1 MEDKKINPLLT
12 GSAETMLQ
20 SFYARAKYSRKK
32 NAKFYDA
39 KAIELVGKIDYDFSK
54 AENDSTMSNG
64 VIARTIVFDELVK
77 DFINKNPDCTVVNI
91 ACGLDTR
98 FYRMDNGR
106 ITWYNV
112 DLPETIEV
120 RDAIYHESGR
130 VSTIGISATDPAWA
144 DKVTKRGKML
154 FIIEGLS
161 MYLTSDENA
170 QMLSIIRD
178 KFDNATVLMEC
189 LAKKWPILDVVG
201 QKYDEGAFFLP
212 QLMASAE
219 AVKAGFDLIRD
230 RARAVGASAAEATP
244 VGGDLGRPSG
254 SSAVTPRKGCA
265 SPAPTEGD
273 AHVPAES
280 DRAIIM
286 ATVKGDIHDI
296 GKNIVKVVLENYGF
310 TVIDLGRDVAP
321 EAIVAAA
328 RDTGARLIG
337 LSALMTT
344 TVGAMERTIA
354 LVHEQLPGVAVMVGG
369 AVITQEFAEQIGA
382 DFYAKDAAASTRVA
396 STFFDD

>member
-1 MEDKKINPLLT
+1 MYLCINGDIMEDKKINPLLT

-20 SFYARAKYSRKK
+20 SFYARAKYSRKR

-39 KAIELVGKIDYDFSK
+39 KAIELVNKIDYDFSK

-98 FYRMDNGR
+98 FYRIDNGR
-106 ITWYNV
+106 IIWYNV

-189 LAKKWPILDVVG
+189 LAKKWVN
-201 QKYDEGAFFLP
+201 KEH
-212 QLMASAE
+212 
-219 AVKAGFDLIRD
+219 
-230 RARAVGASAAEATP
+230 
-244 VGGDLGRPSG
+244 
-254 SSAVTPRKGCA
+254 
-265 SPAPTEGD
+265 TEK
-273 AHVPAES
+273 S
-280 DRAIIM
+280 IQ
-286 ATVKGDIHDI
+286 
-296 GKNIVKVVLENYGF
+296 
-310 TVIDLGRDVAP
+310 
-321 EAIVAAA
+321 
-328 RDTGARLIG
+328 DTGAKF
-337 LSALMTT
+337 
-344 TVGAMERTIA
+344 V
-354 LVHEQLPGVAVMVGG
+354 
-369 AVITQEFAEQIGA
+369 FGA
-382 DFYAKDAAASTRVA
+382 DT
-396 STFFDD
+396 FDDLGKAADGFRCIKNDDIIRGMTEIMPILKPFRNLPLIKKVTQKILIFEKI

>member
-1 MEDKKINPLLT
+1 MYLCINGDIMEDKKINPLLT

-54 AENDSTMSNG
+54 AEKDSTMSNG

-77 DFINKNPDCTVVNI
+77 DFIKKNPDCTVVNI

-106 ITWYNV
+106 IIWYNV
-112 DLPETIEV
+112 DLPETIEL

-189 LAKKWPILDVVG
+189 LAKKWVN
-201 QKYDEGAFFLP
+201 KEH
-212 QLMASAE
+212 
-219 AVKAGFDLIRD
+219 
-230 RARAVGASAAEATP
+230 
-244 VGGDLGRPSG
+244 
-254 SSAVTPRKGCA
+254 
-265 SPAPTEGD
+265 TEK
-273 AHVPAES
+273 S
-280 DRAIIM
+280 IQ
-286 ATVKGDIHDI
+286 
-296 GKNIVKVVLENYGF
+296 
-310 TVIDLGRDVAP
+310 
-321 EAIVAAA
+321 
-328 RDTGARLIG
+328 DTGAKF
-337 LSALMTT
+337 
-344 TVGAMERTIA
+344 V
-354 LVHEQLPGVAVMVGG
+354 
-369 AVITQEFAEQIGA
+369 FGA
-382 DFYAKDAAASTRVA
+382 DT
-396 STFFDD
+396 FDDLGKAADGFRCIKNDNIIRGMTEIMPILKPFRNLPLIKKVTQKILIFEKI

>member
-39 KAIELVGKIDYDFSK
+39 KAIELVEKIDYDFSK
-54 AENDSTMSNG
+54 AEKDSTMSNG

-77 DFINKNPDCTVVNI
+77 DFINKNHDCTVVNI

-106 ITWYNV
+106 IIWYNV

-189 LAKKWPILDVVG
+189 LAKKWVN
-201 QKYDEGAFFLP
+201 KEH
-212 QLMASAE
+212 
-219 AVKAGFDLIRD
+219 
-230 RARAVGASAAEATP
+230 
-244 VGGDLGRPSG
+244 
-254 SSAVTPRKGCA
+254 
-265 SPAPTEGD
+265 TEK
-273 AHVPAES
+273 S
-280 DRAIIM
+280 IQ
-286 ATVKGDIHDI
+286 
-296 GKNIVKVVLENYGF
+296 
-310 TVIDLGRDVAP
+310 
-321 EAIVAAA
+321 
-328 RDTGARLIG
+328 DTGAKFVFGADTFDDLGKAADGFRCIKNDDIIRGMTEIMPILKPFRNLPLIKKVTQKI
-337 LSALMTT
+337 LIF
-344 TVGAMERTIA
+344 EIYQKR
-354 LVHEQLPGVAVMVGG
+354 EQLWLTPDYRAFPKTSKPYCMPN
-369 AVITQEFAEQIGA
+369 
-382 DFYAKDAAASTRVA
+382 
-396 STFFDD
+396 

>member
-1 MEDKKINPLLT
+1 MYLCINGDIMEDKKINPLLT

-20 SFYARAKYSRKK
+20 SFYARAKYSRKR

-39 KAIELVGKIDYDFSK
+39 KAIELVNKIDYDFSK

-106 ITWYNV
+106 IIWYNV

-189 LAKKWPILDVVG
+189 LAKKWVN
-201 QKYDEGAFFLP
+201 KEH
-212 QLMASAE
+212 
-219 AVKAGFDLIRD
+219 
-230 RARAVGASAAEATP
+230 
-244 VGGDLGRPSG
+244 
-254 SSAVTPRKGCA
+254 
-265 SPAPTEGD
+265 TEK
-273 AHVPAES
+273 S
-280 DRAIIM
+280 IQ
-286 ATVKGDIHDI
+286 
-296 GKNIVKVVLENYGF
+296 
-310 TVIDLGRDVAP
+310 
-321 EAIVAAA
+321 
-328 RDTGARLIG
+328 DTGAKF
-337 LSALMTT
+337 
-344 TVGAMERTIA
+344 V
-354 LVHEQLPGVAVMVGG
+354 
-369 AVITQEFAEQIGA
+369 FGA
-382 DFYAKDAAASTRVA
+382 DTFDVLGKAADGFRCIKN
-396 STFFDD
+396 DDIIRGMTEIMPILKPFRNLPLIKKVTQKILIFEKI

>member
-1 MEDKKINPLLT
+1 MYLYINGDIMEDKKINPLLT

-54 AENDSTMSNG
+54 AEKDSTMSNG

-106 ITWYNV
+106 IIWYNV

-120 RDAIYHESGR
+120 RDTIYHESGR

-189 LAKKWPILDVVG
+189 IAKKWVN
-201 QKYDEGAFFLP
+201 KEH
-212 QLMASAE
+212 
-219 AVKAGFDLIRD
+219 
-230 RARAVGASAAEATP
+230 
-244 VGGDLGRPSG
+244 
-254 SSAVTPRKGCA
+254 
-265 SPAPTEGD
+265 TEK
-273 AHVPAES
+273 S
-280 DRAIIM
+280 
-286 ATVKGDIHDI
+286 IH
-296 GKNIVKVVLENYGF
+296 
-310 TVIDLGRDVAP
+310 
-321 EAIVAAA
+321 
-328 RDTGARLIG
+328 DTGAKF
-337 LSALMTT
+337 
-344 TVGAMERTIA
+344 V
-354 LVHEQLPGVAVMVGG
+354 
-369 AVITQEFAEQIGA
+369 FGA
-382 DFYAKDAAASTRVA
+382 DT
-396 STFFDD
+396 FDDLGKAADGFRCIKNDDIIRGMTEIMPILKPFRKLPFLKKIAQKILIFEKA

>member
-1 MEDKKINPLLT
+1 MYLCINGDIMEDKKINPLLT

-20 SFYARAKYSRKK
+20 SFYARAKYSRKR

-39 KAIELVGKIDYDFSK
+39 KAIELVNKIDYDFSK
-54 AENDSTMSNG
+54 AEKDSTMSNG

-106 ITWYNV
+106 IIWYNV

-130 VSTIGISATDPAWA
+130 VSTIGISATDPSWA

-189 LAKKWPILDVVG
+189 LAKKWVN
-201 QKYDEGAFFLP
+201 KEH
-212 QLMASAE
+212 
-219 AVKAGFDLIRD
+219 
-230 RARAVGASAAEATP
+230 
-244 VGGDLGRPSG
+244 
-254 SSAVTPRKGCA
+254 
-265 SPAPTEGD
+265 TEK
-273 AHVPAES
+273 S
-280 DRAIIM
+280 IQ
-286 ATVKGDIHDI
+286 
-296 GKNIVKVVLENYGF
+296 
-310 TVIDLGRDVAP
+310 
-321 EAIVAAA
+321 
-328 RDTGARLIG
+328 DTGAKF
-337 LSALMTT
+337 
-344 TVGAMERTIA
+344 V
-354 LVHEQLPGVAVMVGG
+354 
-369 AVITQEFAEQIGA
+369 FGA
-382 DFYAKDAAASTRVA
+382 DT
-396 STFFDD
+396 FDDLGKAADGFRCIKNDNIIRGMTEIMPILKPFRNLPLIKKVTQKILIFEKI

>member
-1 MEDKKINPLLT
+1 MYLCINGDIMEDKKINPLLT

-20 SFYARAKYSRKK
+20 SFYARAKYSIKK

-54 AENDSTMSNG
+54 AEKDSTMSNG

-106 ITWYNV
+106 IIWYNV

-130 VSTIGISATDPAWA
+130 VSTIGISATDPDWA

-189 LAKKWPILDVVG
+189 LAKKWVN
-201 QKYDEGAFFLP
+201 KEH
-212 QLMASAE
+212 
-219 AVKAGFDLIRD
+219 
-230 RARAVGASAAEATP
+230 
-244 VGGDLGRPSG
+244 
-254 SSAVTPRKGCA
+254 
-265 SPAPTEGD
+265 TEK
-273 AHVPAES
+273 S
-280 DRAIIM
+280 IQ
-286 ATVKGDIHDI
+286 
-296 GKNIVKVVLENYGF
+296 
-310 TVIDLGRDVAP
+310 
-321 EAIVAAA
+321 
-328 RDTGARLIG
+328 DTGAKF
-337 LSALMTT
+337 
-344 TVGAMERTIA
+344 V
-354 LVHEQLPGVAVMVGG
+354 
-369 AVITQEFAEQIGA
+369 FGA
-382 DFYAKDAAASTRVA
+382 DT
-396 STFFDD
+396 FDDLGKAADGFRCIKNDDIIRGMTEIMPILKPFRNLPLIKKVTQKILIFEKI

>member
-1 MEDKKINPLLT
+1 MYLYINGDIMEDKKINPQLT

-54 AENDSTMSNG
+54 AEKDSTMSNG

-106 ITWYNV
+106 IIWYNV

-170 QMLSIIRD
+170 QMMSIIRD

-189 LAKKWPILDVVG
+189 IAKKWVN
-201 QKYDEGAFFLP
+201 KEH
-212 QLMASAE
+212 
-219 AVKAGFDLIRD
+219 
-230 RARAVGASAAEATP
+230 
-244 VGGDLGRPSG
+244 
-254 SSAVTPRKGCA
+254 
-265 SPAPTEGD
+265 TEK
-273 AHVPAES
+273 S
-280 DRAIIM
+280 
-286 ATVKGDIHDI
+286 IH
-296 GKNIVKVVLENYGF
+296 
-310 TVIDLGRDVAP
+310 
-321 EAIVAAA
+321 
-328 RDTGARLIG
+328 DTGAKF
-337 LSALMTT
+337 
-344 TVGAMERTIA
+344 V
-354 LVHEQLPGVAVMVGG
+354 
-369 AVITQEFAEQIGA
+369 FGA
-382 DFYAKDAAASTRVA
+382 DT
-396 STFFDD
+396 FDDLGKAADGFRYIKNDDIIRGMSVIMPVLKPFRKLPFLKKIAQKILIFEKA

>member
-1 MEDKKINPLLT
+1 MGNNKINPLLT

-54 AENDSTMSNG
+54 AEKDSTMSNG

-98 FYRMDNGR
+98 FYRMHNGKL
-106 ITWYNV
+106 TWSNV
-112 DLPETIEV
+112 DLPETLEV

-178 KFDNATVLMEC
+178 KFDNATVVMEC
-189 LAKKWPILDVVG
+189 LAKKWVN
-201 QKYDEGAFFLP
+201 KE
-212 QLMASAE
+212 
-219 AVKAGFDLIRD
+219 R
-230 RARAVGASAAEATP
+230 
-244 VGGDLGRPSG
+244 
-254 SSAVTPRKGCA
+254 
-265 SPAPTEGD
+265 TEK
-273 AHVPAES
+273 S
-280 DRAIIM
+280 IQ
-286 ATVKGDIHDI
+286 
-296 GKNIVKVVLENYGF
+296 
-310 TVIDLGRDVAP
+310 
-321 EAIVAAA
+321 
-328 RDTGARLIG
+328 DTGAKF
-337 LSALMTT
+337 
-344 TVGAMERTIA
+344 V
-354 LVHEQLPGVAVMVGG
+354 
-369 AVITQEFAEQIGA
+369 FGA
-382 DFYAKDAAASTRVA
+382 DT
-396 STFFDD
+396 FDDLGKAADGFRCIKNDDIIRGMSVIMPVLKPFRKLPFLKKIAQKILIFEKA

>member
-39 KAIELVGKIDYDFSK
+39 KAIELVDKIDYDFSK
-54 AENDSTMSNG
+54 AEKDSTMSNG

-106 ITWYNV
+106 IIWYNI

-144 DKVTKRGKML
+144 DKVTKREKML

-189 LAKKWPILDVVG
+189 LAKKWVN
-201 QKYDEGAFFLP
+201 KEH
-212 QLMASAE
+212 
-219 AVKAGFDLIRD
+219 
-230 RARAVGASAAEATP
+230 
-244 VGGDLGRPSG
+244 
-254 SSAVTPRKGCA
+254 
-265 SPAPTEGD
+265 TEK
-273 AHVPAES
+273 S
-280 DRAIIM
+280 IQ
-286 ATVKGDIHDI
+286 
-296 GKNIVKVVLENYGF
+296 
-310 TVIDLGRDVAP
+310 
-321 EAIVAAA
+321 
-328 RDTGARLIG
+328 DTGAKFVFGADTFDDLGKAANGFRCIKNDNIIRGMTEIMPILKPFRNLPLIKKVTQKI
-337 LSALMTT
+337 LIF
-344 TVGAMERTIA
+344 EIYQKR
-354 LVHEQLPGVAVMVGG
+354 EQLWLTPDYRAFPKTSKPYCMPN
-369 AVITQEFAEQIGA
+369 
-382 DFYAKDAAASTRVA
+382 
-396 STFFDD
+396 

>member
-1 MEDKKINPLLT
+1 MYLCINGDIMEDKKINPLLT

-20 SFYARAKYSRKK
+20 SFYARAKYSRIR

-39 KAIELVGKIDYDFSK
+39 KAIELVNKIDYDFSK

-106 ITWYNV
+106 IIWYNV

-189 LAKKWPILDVVG
+189 LAKKWVN
-201 QKYDEGAFFLP
+201 KEH
-212 QLMASAE
+212 
-219 AVKAGFDLIRD
+219 
-230 RARAVGASAAEATP
+230 
-244 VGGDLGRPSG
+244 
-254 SSAVTPRKGCA
+254 
-265 SPAPTEGD
+265 TEK
-273 AHVPAES
+273 S
-280 DRAIIM
+280 IQ
-286 ATVKGDIHDI
+286 
-296 GKNIVKVVLENYGF
+296 
-310 TVIDLGRDVAP
+310 
-321 EAIVAAA
+321 
-328 RDTGARLIG
+328 DTGAKF
-337 LSALMTT
+337 
-344 TVGAMERTIA
+344 V
-354 LVHEQLPGVAVMVGG
+354 
-369 AVITQEFAEQIGA
+369 FGA
-382 DFYAKDAAASTRVA
+382 DT
-396 STFFDD
+396 FDDLGKAADGFRCIKNDDIIRGMTEIMPILKPFRNLPLIKKVTQKILIFEKI

>member
-1 MEDKKINPLLT
+1 MYLCINGDIMEDKKINPLLT

-20 SFYARAKYSRKK
+20 SFYARAKYSRKR

-39 KAIELVGKIDYDFSK
+39 KAIELVNKIDYDFSK

-106 ITWYNV
+106 IIWYNV

-189 LAKKWPILDVVG
+189 LAKKWVN
-201 QKYDEGAFFLP
+201 KEH
-212 QLMASAE
+212 
-219 AVKAGFDLIRD
+219 
-230 RARAVGASAAEATP
+230 
-244 VGGDLGRPSG
+244 
-254 SSAVTPRKGCA
+254 
-265 SPAPTEGD
+265 TEK
-273 AHVPAES
+273 S
-280 DRAIIM
+280 IQ
-286 ATVKGDIHDI
+286 
-296 GKNIVKVVLENYGF
+296 
-310 TVIDLGRDVAP
+310 
-321 EAIVAAA
+321 
-328 RDTGARLIG
+328 DTGAKF
-337 LSALMTT
+337 
-344 TVGAMERTIA
+344 V
-354 LVHEQLPGVAVMVGG
+354 
-369 AVITQEFAEQIGA
+369 FGA
-382 DFYAKDAAASTRVA
+382 DT
-396 STFFDD
+396 FDDLGKAADGFRCIKNDDIIRGMTEIMPILKPFRNLPLIKKVTQKILIFEKI

>member
-1 MEDKKINPLLT
+1 MYLCINGDIMEDKKINPLLT

-20 SFYARAKYSRKK
+20 SFYARAKYSRKR

-39 KAIELVGKIDYDFSK
+39 KAIELVNKIDYDFSK
-54 AENDSTMSNG
+54 AEKDSTMSNG
-64 VIARTIVFDELVK
+64 AIARTIVFDELVK

-106 ITWYNV
+106 IIWYNV

-189 LAKKWPILDVVG
+189 LAKKWVN
-201 QKYDEGAFFLP
+201 KEH
-212 QLMASAE
+212 
-219 AVKAGFDLIRD
+219 
-230 RARAVGASAAEATP
+230 
-244 VGGDLGRPSG
+244 
-254 SSAVTPRKGCA
+254 
-265 SPAPTEGD
+265 TEK
-273 AHVPAES
+273 S
-280 DRAIIM
+280 IQ
-286 ATVKGDIHDI
+286 
-296 GKNIVKVVLENYGF
+296 
-310 TVIDLGRDVAP
+310 
-321 EAIVAAA
+321 
-328 RDTGARLIG
+328 DTGAKF
-337 LSALMTT
+337 
-344 TVGAMERTIA
+344 V
-354 LVHEQLPGVAVMVGG
+354 
-369 AVITQEFAEQIGA
+369 FGA
-382 DFYAKDAAASTRVA
+382 DT
-396 STFFDD
+396 FDDLGKAADGFRCIKNDDIIRGMSVIMPVLKPFRKLPFLKEIAQKILIFEKI

>member
-1 MEDKKINPLLT
+1 MYLCINGDIMEDKKINPLLT

-20 SFYARAKYSRKK
+20 SFYARAKYSRKR

-39 KAIELVGKIDYDFSK
+39 KAIELVNKIDYDFSK
-54 AENDSTMSNG
+54 AEKDSTMSNG

-77 DFINKNPDCTVVNI
+77 GFINKNPDCTVVNI

-106 ITWYNV
+106 IIWYNV

-130 VSTIGISATDPAWA
+130 VSTIGISATDPDWA

-189 LAKKWPILDVVG
+189 LAKKWVN
-201 QKYDEGAFFLP
+201 KEH
-212 QLMASAE
+212 
-219 AVKAGFDLIRD
+219 
-230 RARAVGASAAEATP
+230 
-244 VGGDLGRPSG
+244 
-254 SSAVTPRKGCA
+254 
-265 SPAPTEGD
+265 TEK
-273 AHVPAES
+273 S
-280 DRAIIM
+280 I
-286 ATVKGDIHDI
+286 K
-296 GKNIVKVVLENYGF
+296 
-310 TVIDLGRDVAP
+310 
-321 EAIVAAA
+321 
-328 RDTGARLIG
+328 DTGAKF
-337 LSALMTT
+337 
-344 TVGAMERTIA
+344 V
-354 LVHEQLPGVAVMVGG
+354 
-369 AVITQEFAEQIGA
+369 FGA
-382 DFYAKDAAASTRVA
+382 DT
-396 STFFDD
+396 FDDLGKAADGFRCIKNDDIIRGMTEIMPVLKPFRKLPFLKKIAQKILIFEKI

>member
-1 MEDKKINPLLT
+1 MYLCINGDIMEDKKINPLLT

-39 KAIELVGKIDYDFSK
+39 KAIELIDKIDYDFSK

-106 ITWYNV
+106 IIWYNV

-130 VSTIGISATDPAWA
+130 VSTIGISATDPSWA

-189 LAKKWPILDVVG
+189 LAKKWVN
-201 QKYDEGAFFLP
+201 KE
-212 QLMASAE
+212 
-219 AVKAGFDLIRD
+219 R
-230 RARAVGASAAEATP
+230 
-244 VGGDLGRPSG
+244 
-254 SSAVTPRKGCA
+254 
-265 SPAPTEGD
+265 TEK
-273 AHVPAES
+273 S
-280 DRAIIM
+280 IQ
-286 ATVKGDIHDI
+286 
-296 GKNIVKVVLENYGF
+296 
-310 TVIDLGRDVAP
+310 
-321 EAIVAAA
+321 
-328 RDTGARLIG
+328 DTGAKF
-337 LSALMTT
+337 
-344 TVGAMERTIA
+344 V
-354 LVHEQLPGVAVMVGG
+354 
-369 AVITQEFAEQIGA
+369 FGA
-382 DFYAKDAAASTRVA
+382 DT
-396 STFFDD
+396 FDDLGKAADGFRCIKNDDIIRGMTEIMPILKPFRKLPFLKKIAQKILIFEKI

>member
-1 MEDKKINPLLT
+1 MENNRINPLLT

-39 KAIELVGKIDYDFSK
+39 KAIELVDKIDYDFSK
-54 AENDSTMSNG
+54 AEKDSTMSNG

-106 ITWYNV
+106 IIWYNV

-189 LAKKWPILDVVG
+189 LAKKWVN
-201 QKYDEGAFFLP
+201 KEH
-212 QLMASAE
+212 
-219 AVKAGFDLIRD
+219 
-230 RARAVGASAAEATP
+230 
-244 VGGDLGRPSG
+244 
-254 SSAVTPRKGCA
+254 
-265 SPAPTEGD
+265 TEK
-273 AHVPAES
+273 S
-280 DRAIIM
+280 IQ
-286 ATVKGDIHDI
+286 
-296 GKNIVKVVLENYGF
+296 
-310 TVIDLGRDVAP
+310 
-321 EAIVAAA
+321 
-328 RDTGARLIG
+328 DTGAKF
-337 LSALMTT
+337 
-344 TVGAMERTIA
+344 V
-354 LVHEQLPGVAVMVGG
+354 
-369 AVITQEFAEQIGA
+369 FGA
-382 DFYAKDAAASTRVA
+382 DT
-396 STFFDD
+396 FDDLGKAADGFRCIKNDDIIRGMSVIMPVLKPFRNLPLIKKVTQKILIFEKI

>member
-1 MEDKKINPLLT
+1 MYLFINGDIMEDKKINPLLT

-39 KAIELVGKIDYDFSK
+39 KAIELVDKIDYDFSK
-54 AENDSTMSNG
+54 AEKDSTMSNG

-106 ITWYNV
+106 IIWYNV

-189 LAKKWPILDVVG
+189 LAKKWVN
-201 QKYDEGAFFLP
+201 KEH
-212 QLMASAE
+212 
-219 AVKAGFDLIRD
+219 
-230 RARAVGASAAEATP
+230 
-244 VGGDLGRPSG
+244 
-254 SSAVTPRKGCA
+254 
-265 SPAPTEGD
+265 TEK
-273 AHVPAES
+273 S
-280 DRAIIM
+280 IQ
-286 ATVKGDIHDI
+286 
-296 GKNIVKVVLENYGF
+296 
-310 TVIDLGRDVAP
+310 
-321 EAIVAAA
+321 
-328 RDTGARLIG
+328 DTGAKF
-337 LSALMTT
+337 
-344 TVGAMERTIA
+344 V
-354 LVHEQLPGVAVMVGG
+354 
-369 AVITQEFAEQIGA
+369 FGA
-382 DFYAKDAAASTRVA
+382 DT
-396 STFFDD
+396 FDDLGKAADGFRCIKNDNIIRGMTEIMPILKPFRNLPLIKKVTQKILIFEKI

>member
-1 MEDKKINPLLT
+1 MYLCINGDIMEDKKINPLLT

-106 ITWYNV
+106 IIWYNV

-130 VSTIGISATDPAWA
+130 VSTIGISATDPDWA

-189 LAKKWPILDVVG
+189 LAKKWVN
-201 QKYDEGAFFLP
+201 KEH
-212 QLMASAE
+212 
-219 AVKAGFDLIRD
+219 
-230 RARAVGASAAEATP
+230 
-244 VGGDLGRPSG
+244 
-254 SSAVTPRKGCA
+254 
-265 SPAPTEGD
+265 TEK
-273 AHVPAES
+273 S
-280 DRAIIM
+280 IQ
-286 ATVKGDIHDI
+286 
-296 GKNIVKVVLENYGF
+296 
-310 TVIDLGRDVAP
+310 
-321 EAIVAAA
+321 
-328 RDTGARLIG
+328 DTGAKF
-337 LSALMTT
+337 
-344 TVGAMERTIA
+344 V
-354 LVHEQLPGVAVMVGG
+354 
-369 AVITQEFAEQIGA
+369 FGA
-382 DFYAKDAAASTRVA
+382 DT
-396 STFFDD
+396 FDDLGKAADGFRCIKNDNIIRGMTEIMPILKPFRNLPLIKKVTQKILIFEKI